1 MKKAEFR
8 VLDSNALIMFTRDH
22 LVELAMQLIDLE
34 LDNHGVE
41 SIRHEPWWDGQFWM
55 DCGAIYSNTGD
66 GYKATVLYDVRK
78 EVFLV
83 TSWADWYE
91 ANDPKGGRE

>member
-91 ANDPKGGRE
+91 ANEPKGGGE